1 MTGFYALLAAA
12 EIVAFV
18 AVCAAA
24 PWLPPRLTA
33 IGRRGVVLFG
43 LAWVLLLTVEY
54 WAAGPYSFVQINDEG
69 ELTLPLLK
77 YMTGAAFR
85 GGLYAHGVAGGNDVV
100 AMAAYGN
107 QTLSL
112 ERGLFH
118 LLPSWAALGL
128 DKVIAMAIAFAGA
141 YLLARRGG
149 GADRFSALAIAAFYT
164 LAHRYMLASNLFQ
177 GVELQLAPLVI
188 YLLAARL
195 ERRWYF
201 AGVVAVS
208 ALHAVSSAA
217 LHMAPAVGLA
227 AGLGWLMLG
236 ARRPLRFLAAL
247 AILVGLAVIN
257 WAEVVFAMVQT
268 APFATLVGRDIG
280 SGGSEAMRSTL
291 FKYFLDRS
299 PETALLA
306 VACLGWLAWRRRLS
320 LILLVLLGLGAAWLT
335 GPALLGLPWSDL
347 HLAMLSSYDW
357 FYISFA
363 LPALLVLAGG
373 WAARAS
379 SGPVTALT
387 GPARL
392 FAPAVLFLAAAC
404 GDLAWQKSFNLAQ
417 WLGFGGQVPTSLIA
431 NLAQPDWAPTD
442 HPFRVVTV
450 PYRLDPN
457 TVSAYGLDSFDGFV
471 NNPPAGHTLYWRHA
485 ICGDRAGCSWLAQTY
500 ILSPAAV
507 DLQCCRSYPTATLL
521 PPLDALRAGNVE
533 YVVSVLPIDGLE
545 QVSGPAAG
553 SVPPRRDD
561 PLVPRLRALLG
572 LITDPQPV
580 HVYRLPDA
588 LPRAFVAAGIDPV
601 EGAIN
606 SPVWAEHA
614 VESAIAR
621 RVAVDPATAAALPA
635 PHPGQVVRVETI
647 RDGYRL
653 DLDLPEGG
661 LVVVNVP
668 WTPFWQA
675 SADDGA
681 ALTVAS
687 ANLIHTVIAVPAG
700 TRGVTLLHR
709 RPLLRQLLAARLGL
723 D

>member
-18 AVCAAA
+18 AVCAAS
-24 PWLPPRLTA
+24 PWLPTHLTA

-43 LAWVLLLTVEY
+43 FAWVLLLTVEY

-69 ELTLPLLK
+69 ELSLPLLK
-77 YMTGAAFR
+77 YMTGSVFR

-112 ERGLFH
+112 ERGLFL

-128 DKVIAMAIAFAGA
+128 DKMIAMAIAFAGA

-236 ARRPLRFLAAL
+236 ARRPLRFLAGL
-247 AILVGLAVIN
+247 MILVGFAVIN
-257 WAEVVFAMVQT
+257 WAEVVFAMIQT
-268 APFATLVGRDIG
+268 APFSSLASRGMGET
-280 SGGSEAMRSTL
+280 GSEAFLSTL

-306 VACLGWLAWRRRLS
+306 LACVGWLAWRGRLGRG
-320 LILLVLLGLGAAWLT
+320 LAVLLGLSAAWLS

-347 HLAMLSSYDW
+347 NLAMLSSFDW

-379 SGPVTALT
+379 GPVTALA
-387 GPARL
+387 GPTRL

-404 GDLAWQKSFNLAQ
+404 GNLAWQKSFNLAQ
-417 WLGFGGQVPTSLIA
+417 WLGFGGQVPTTLIG
-431 NLAQPDWAPTD
+431 NLAHPDWAPTD

-457 TVSAYGLDSFDGFV
+457 TVSAYGLESFDGFV
-471 NNPPAGHTLYWRHA
+471 NNPPAGHSLYWRHA

-500 ILSPAAV
+500 ILSAAAV
-507 DLQCCRSYPTATLL
+507 DLQCCRSYPAATLL

-545 QVSGPAAG
+545 QVSGPAAD

-572 LITDPQPV
+572 LILDPQPV

-588 LPRAFVAAGIDPV
+588 LPRAFVAEGIDPV
-601 EGAIN
+601 EGPVE
-606 SPVWAEHA
+606 SPAWTERA
-614 VESAIAR
+614 VASAIAR
-621 RVAVDPATAAALPA
+621 RVAVDPAAAATLPA
-635 PHPGQVVRVETI
+635 PHPGRVVRVEEI

-653 DLDLPEGG
+653 DLELPEGG
-661 LVVVNVP
+661 LVAVNAP
-668 WTPFWQA
+668 WSPFWQA
-675 SADDGA
+675 SGDDGA
-681 ALTVAS
+681 ALTIAS
-687 ANLIHTVIAVPAG
+687 ANLIHTVIAVPPG

-709 RPLLRQLLAARLGL
+709 RPLLREVLATRLGL
-723 D
+723 E